1 MADTLPSGNKA
12 MAGCV
17 SRLREALNLLPRT
30 DSQSLGE
37 TIAATL
43 SAGRS
48 VLQKQ
53 SPSVQSARN
62 GEQPDLRQQ
71 QVGILLYWYHSRNLT
86 SLSCSSSGR
95 MPTVGLSSAIQQV
108 RVLLAPTIQGADARY
123 GQIKCVLG
131 LQLAR
136 YRTVSGGSTSGVV
149 FKALRRRPSHGPYTR
164 MGIMRKNSILN
175 YVRFVISQVRRCM
188 GESFGL
194 LRKGEV
200 EHAFRRAFG
209 VVPHARWQA
218 LLGRTDIYVRDA
230 GAGFSRLDNS
240 GTFRSSVR
248 LSQFREDGVCMSEEW
263 RKRTRSYRI
272 RRRGASAIELTRA
285 ERAATV
291 GQVATVVPTGVGLD
305 VGGFSPTSSWQRGGG
320 ALSALAVSLA
330 EISDCGDGPGAED
343 VTPPPP
349 ENTLDETGEVLS
361 FFLEVGITGSLDVEH
376 TVISSAL
383 PTAGQARKSLRQVV
397 GETYQLFPCQPLS
410 ELSCGSLEAAL
421 LPSETPPVLGAK
433 RAASCL
439 DAPDLEG
446 ANGLGRGIQGVV
458 NHEGFCST
466 TLDAM
471 AAVET
476 AQAQLHTAVQ
486 MYHRLVPF
494 ARLQH
499 GLLRVGSGLSL
510 DFRQLT
516 HFSGATQQ
524 VPHCAVFLAGEH
536 GWSSPEVAAT
546 SARVTFFA
554 GHTQADTWEWDVALG
569 PTSSL
574 MDYVGAGA
582 AKGEGPET
590 SATREVV
597 YQQLPLVRHFEI
609 TGLHGEGDES
619 GTTARGKHVKFRFPR
634 AFSVHA
640 MCRSFALAGEG
651 LAAMHTLAAQASK
664 LRHAKC
670 ESAGYRV
677 VTCSPVHV
685 AMRESGL
692 DHVVVLTHSAFS
704 ARHISSAER
713 PGLVL
718 ISWPHVPTCPAAM
731 RELEASVRKHRD
743 LNALLHGL
751 SRTVA
756 VLAVVSSVVPDVGVA
771 GGVHGD
777 RSPAG
782 GGTVLTAVSPA
793 RFVLSA
799 TSVQNRQGEPS
810 QPKPVLT
817 LAIEAGG
824 QVRVSRVGEKDVTA
838 DTDALRDLLLEWIA
852 SSP

>member
-1 MADTLPSGNKA
+1 MVVVGGIGAFISFIVVATTLDRVRRNVRQVRR
-12 MAGCV
+12 CV
-17 SRLREALNLLPRT
+17 RRGVKGPLPR
-30 DSQSLGE
+30 
-37 TIAATL
+37 
-43 SAGRS
+43 RS
-48 VLQKQ
+48 DQHGIHTKKLDF
-53 SPSVQSARN
+53 
-62 GEQPDLRQQ
+62 ELRTFC
-71 QVGILLYWYHSRNLT
+71 G
-86 SLSCSSSGR
+86 
-95 MPTVGLSSAIQQV
+95 
-108 RVLLAPTIQGADARY
+108 
-123 GQIKCVLG
+123 
-131 LQLAR
+131 
-136 YRTVSGGSTSGVV
+136 
-149 FKALRRRPSHGPYTR
+149 
-164 MGIMRKNSILN
+164 
-175 YVRFVISQVRRCM
+175 SQVRRCM

-200 EHAFRRAFG
+200 EHTFRCALG
-209 VVPHARWQA
+209 VAPHARWQA
-218 LLGRTDIYVRDA
+218 LLGRTDIGVKDA
-230 GAGFSRLDNS
+230 GADFSRLDSS
-240 GTFRSSVR
+240 GTLRSSVR
-248 LSQFREDGVCMSEEW
+248 LSQFREDGVSMSEEW

-291 GQVATVVPTGVGLD
+291 GQVTTAAPAAVGLD
-305 VGGFSPTSSWQRGGG
+305 LGDFSPTSSWQRGGG
-320 ALSALAVSLA
+320 ALPALAASLA
-330 EISDCGDGPGAED
+330 EVSDGGDGSGADD
-343 VTPPPP
+343 VKTPDPRV
-349 ENTLDETGEVLS
+349 TLDETGEVLS

-376 TVISSAL
+376 TVISAAL
-383 PTAGQARKSLRQVV
+383 PTAGRTRSSLRQVV

-410 ELSCGSLEAAL
+410 GLPCGSLEAAL
-421 LPSETPPVLGAK
+421 LPSEPPPVLGAK
-433 RAASCL
+433 RTASCL
-439 DAPDLEG
+439 DARDLEG
-446 ANGLGRGIQGVV
+446 ANGIARGVHGVIYDD
-458 NHEGFCST
+458 GFCST
-466 TLDAM
+466 KLHTTAGS
-471 AAVET
+471 AVEA

-510 DFRQLT
+510 DFRELT

-554 GHTQADTWEWDVALG
+554 GHTQADTWEWEVALG

-574 MDYVGAGA
+574 VDYVAAGP
-582 AKGEGPET
+582 AKGEEDAGT

-597 YQQLPLVRHFEI
+597 YQQLPLVQNFEI
-609 TGLHGEGDES
+609 GGLHGQGDEGS
-619 GTTARGKHVKFRFPR
+619 TMVREKHAKFRFPLP
-634 AFSVHA
+634 FSVHA

-664 LRHAKC
+664 LRQTGC
-670 ESAGYRV
+670 GSAGYRV
-677 VTCSPVHV
+677 VSCSPLHV
-685 AMRESGL
+685 AMHDSGL
-692 DHVVVLTHSAFS
+692 DHVVLLTHSAFS

-756 VLAVVSSVVPDVGVA
+756 VLAVVSRVVPDVGVA
-771 GGVHGD
+771 GGIHGD

-782 GGTVLTAVSPA
+782 GGVVLTAASPA

-799 TSVQNRQGEPS
+799 SSMKNRQGEPRL
-810 QPKPVLT
+810 QPKPALT
-817 LAIEAGG
+817 LMVEAGG
-824 QVRVSRVGEKDVTA
+824 QVRVSRVGEKDVVA

-852 SSP
+852 SSPE